1 MFLAIFAILGVQLFA
16 ARESFDEERLSFKNF
31 GSALITLFAVS
42 TGENTFEVAWS
53 SMKVTNIAA
62 GIYMIIW
69 CFITTAV
76 LALIL
81 GILIDAIASET
92 FLIQE
97 SEFHKEGSN
106 NIIEEIR
113 RRAESQSSLG
123 NTYFEDEDSTDDDEV
138 EKYNTTARRAAQ
150 KEEVSAA
157 HLDKDDNDTKVQR
170 TVQEVAV
177 VRQWL
182 VSLGFEQHTKAT
194 LRIQEALR
202 PGHVVRARK
211 RLTCYR
217 ERRVKQAKEEL
228 KIARE
233 HLNDKLQNVRTV
245 PRAVSLRCNVM
256 DSDDIWVKFDQ
267 EKMNPDFVKPIF
279 MRAPE
284 RSMSPQMRDV
294 CEDNCQHIRRYLAID
309 PVSGWGNFRWKC
321 LKVAT
326 NFLVRCA
333 HFTLDYCL
341 FGVDGDD
348 HAKMAR

>member
-1 MFLAIFAILGVQLFA
+1 M
-16 ARESFDEERLSFKNF
+16 
-31 GSALITLFAVS
+31 
-42 TGENTFEVAWS
+42 
-53 SMKVTNIAA
+53 
-62 GIYMIIW
+62 
-69 CFITTAV
+69 
-76 LALIL
+76 
-81 GILIDAIASET
+81 
-92 FLIQE
+92 
-97 SEFHKEGSN
+97 
-106 NIIEEIR
+106 
-113 RRAESQSSLG
+113 
-123 NTYFEDEDSTDDDEV
+123 

-267 EKMNPDFVKPIF
+267 EKSNLKKSTLF
-279 MRAPE
+279 
-284 RSMSPQMRDV
+284 
-294 CEDNCQHIRRYLAID
+294 EDESGFCKTDLHAGARKIDEPANARCLRR
-309 PVSGWGNFRWKC
+309 
-321 LKVAT
+321 
-326 NFLVRCA
+326 
-333 HFTLDYCL
+333 
-341 FGVDGDD
+341 
-348 HAKMAR
+348 